1 VTRTLARRRTG
12 GDIIV
17 GILLIVAAM
26 VIFGDVVIATVVSV
40 LLLGWCVLVAGVA
53 MVGRMLLLDIRTS
66 TSWTIAFGGVILV
79 VLGLFF
85 VRNPGIGALTLTLLA
100 GSLFLTS
107 GLMRVASASAV
118 PELRGLLIVGGLISV
133 GLGVFVLLN
142 LTTAT
147 LTLLG
152 TLLAVQTLIE
162 GITLVAVGRP
172 RLGGGA
178 RGRRADVE
186 RPTG

>member
-1 VTRTLARRRTG
+1 MTSTLERRRTS

-17 GILLIVAAM
+17 GILVIVAP
-26 VIFGDVVIATVVSV
+26 VIMFGDVVLATVVSV
-40 LLLGWCVLVAGVA
+40 LLLGWTALVSGIVVVA
-53 MVGRMLLLDIRTS
+53 RTLLDIRAGAT
-66 TSWTIAFGGVILV
+66 WTVALGGVVLV
-79 VLGLFF
+79 VVGLFF
-85 VRNPGIGALTLTLLA
+85 IRNPGIGALTLTLLA

-107 GLMRVASASAV
+107 GLIRVASASAV
-118 PELRGLLIVGGLISV
+118 PDLRALLVVSGLISV

-147 LTLLG
+147 LEVLG

-172 RLGGGA
+172 RLGGTA
-178 RGRRADVE
+178 RGRRAGGE
-186 RPTG
+186 RPAG

>member
-1 VTRTLARRRTG
+1 VTTTPARRRTG
-12 GDIIV
+12 ADIVV
-17 GILLIVAAM
+17 GILVIVAA
-26 VIFGDVVIATVVSV
+26 VIMFGDVVLATVVSV
-40 LLLGWCVLVAGVA
+40 LVLGWTALVSGIVIVA
-53 MVGRMLLLDIRTS
+53 RTLLDIRSGAT
-66 TSWTIAFGGVILV
+66 WTVALGGVVLV
-79 VLGLFF
+79 VVGLFF
-85 VRNPGIGALTLTLLA
+85 IRNPGIGALTLTLLA

-107 GLMRVASASAV
+107 GLIRVATASAV
-118 PELRGLLIVGGLISV
+118 PDMRALLVVSGLISV

-147 LTLLG
+147 LGLLG

-172 RLGGGA
+172 RLGGAA
-178 RGRRADVE
+178 RGERAGDQ